1 MNSSNKKA
9 QILLAMPLFRLDKN
23 NHEMQL
29 KILKKPLRNTTAS
42 FVTLQ
47 SRMNVS
53 IIHQMFKSI
62 LTNLFLCNDVFTYA
76 MVILASPALSK
87 DRTMRRSVSE
97 NSLQGSVSVKKNH
110 IIEMG
115 GFLLDDQELLIK

>member
-1 MNSSNKKA
+1 
-9 QILLAMPLFRLDKN
+9 
-23 NHEMQL
+23 
-29 KILKKPLRNTTAS
+29 
-42 FVTLQ
+42 
-47 SRMNVS
+47 
-53 IIHQMFKSI
+53 
-62 LTNLFLCNDVFTYA
+62 